1 MILIRFLVL
10 IRGALTP
17 APKMEDPVIMMPQAA
32 PMTENEMAIAM
43 PRVPHIYG
51 DVSVKYAA
59 VSILEPLPV
68 INMTNQIVDK
78 MVKKIPVNQLHPQH
92 DGIGMMNESPC

>member
-1 MILIRFLVL
+1 
-10 IRGALTP
+10 
-17 APKMEDPVIMMPQAA
+17 
-32 PMTENEMAIAM
+32 MTENEMAMAM

-68 INMTNQIVDK
+68 INMTN
-78 MVKKIPVNQLHPQH
+78 PVMTEPGRRRCWRRIWITLAYSNVQ
-92 DGIGMMNESPC
+92 

>member
-1 MILIRFLVL
+1 
-10 IRGALTP
+10 
-17 APKMEDPVIMMPQAA
+17 
-32 PMTENEMAIAM
+32 MTENEMAMAM

-68 INMTNQIVDK
+68 INMTN
-78 MVKKIPVNQLHPQH
+78 PVMTEPGEKVLEEKVLEEDLDHISIFQCTIKTSPTHDADEKQVRQH
-92 DGIGMMNESPC
+92 QESER

>member
-1 MILIRFLVL
+1 
-10 IRGALTP
+10 
-17 APKMEDPVIMMPQAA
+17 
-32 PMTENEMAIAM
+32 MTENEMAMAM

-68 INMTNQIVDK
+68 INMTN
-78 MVKKIPVNQLHPQH
+78 PVMTEPGRRRCWRRRCWRRIWTH
-92 DGIGMMNESPC
+92 